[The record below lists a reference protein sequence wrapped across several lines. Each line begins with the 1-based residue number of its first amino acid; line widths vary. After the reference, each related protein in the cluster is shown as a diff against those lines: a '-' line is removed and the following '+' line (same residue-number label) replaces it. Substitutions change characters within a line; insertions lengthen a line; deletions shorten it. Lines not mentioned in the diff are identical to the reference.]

1 MKGIRDME
9 TQKKEEILL
18 TNSLKEI
25 NKKILEEIPKAESYL
40 KTLPESMWEKEVN
53 FEKFVQELMD
63 KSPYK
68 NIDYTE
74 LVDQFSDL
82 EEQQVKETKD
92 EPKNGNFEDFSF

>member
-53 FEKFVQELMD
+53 FEKFV
-63 KSPYK
+63 
-68 NIDYTE
+68 
-74 LVDQFSDL
+74 
-82 EEQQVKETKD
+82 
-92 EPKNGNFEDFSF
+92 

>member
-1 MKGIRDME
+1 ME

-25 NKKILEEIPKAESYL
+25 NKKILEEIPTAESYL

-82 EEQQVKETKD
+82 EEQQVKETK
-92 EPKNGNFEDFSF
+92 EERKNGKFEDFSF

>member
-25 NKKILEEIPKAESYL
+25 NKKILEEIPKAESSL
-40 KTLPESMWEKEVN
+40 KALPESMWEKEVN
-53 FEKFVQELMD
+53 FEKFVQELMTQ
-63 KSPYK
+63 SPYR
-68 NIDYTE
+68 NTNYTE

-82 EEQQVKETKD
+82 EEQQVKETKE
-92 EPKNGNFEDFSF
+92 EPTNEKFEDFSF